1 MNESLVINQKVVAG
15 SYVERARKALLGS
28 LLERNYGEMILAQL
42 QTNLS
47 AEQQLFIM
55 EMLIE
60 QLDVELHSEE
70 LLGRR

>member
-47 AEQQLFIM
+47 PEQQLFIM
-55 EMLIE
+55 ELLVD
-60 QLDVELHSEE
+60 QLEVELHSEE